1 MSERTAWAVL
11 GGRVIQPAPF
21 CIAGIL
27 NLTPD
32 SFSDGKGALAPVS
45 DLLARA
51 FAMLE
56 ELDAA
61 GCGMLDLGAE
71 STRPG
76 SAPVSEDEELR
87 RLLPV
92 LRGIR
97 AKRPDVLLSVD
108 TCRAAV
114 ARAALELGA
123 QIINDVSACCR
134 DAALTDALVE
144 YQPGYVLTHGG
155 KEHFAGIMRM
165 GTPSD
170 DTVPP
175 IAQLLRFFE
184 QELNRLVRAGLKE
197 DRIVLDPGIGFG
209 KTGEEN
215 WQILRDIEALNALGR
230 PLYVGLSRKS
240 LFGWL
245 LDLPTG
251 GRDTATQVATALLA
265 ARGVPYH
272 RVHDVT
278 ATAQTLRIVGGCTP
292 GPATDSRRG

>member
-1 MSERTAWAVL
+1 MSERTAWTVL

-32 SFSDGKGALAPVS
+32 SFSYGACALAPPS
-45 DLLARA
+45 ALLSRA
-51 FAMLE
+51 LTMLD

-76 SAPVSEDEELR
+76 SAPVTENEELH
-87 RLLPV
+87 RLMPV
-92 LRGIR
+92 LRGIQDT
-97 AKRPDVLLSVD
+97 RPDALRSVD
-108 TCRAAV
+108 TCRAGV
-114 ARAALELGA
+114 ARAAMDMGV

-134 DAALTDALVE
+134 DAALTEALVD

-155 KEHFAGIMRM
+155 QEHFAGIMHM
-165 GTPSD
+165 ETASKAGS
-170 DTVPP
+170 P
-175 IAQLLRFFE
+175 IAQLLAFFE
-184 QELNRLVRAGLKE
+184 KQLNRLVRAGLKE

-215 WQILRDIEALNALGR
+215 WQILCDIDALNALGR

-251 GRDTATQVATALLA
+251 KRDTATQVATALLA

-278 ATAQTLRIVGGCTP
+278 ATAQTLRIVGCCTP
-292 GPATDSRRG
+292 DRLG

>member
-32 SFSDGKGALAPVS
+32 SFSDGKGALAPGS

-76 SAPVSEDEELR
+76 SAPVSADEELR

>member
-1 MSERTAWAVL
+1 MSNCTAWTVL

-32 SFSDGKGALAPVS
+32 SFSDGKGALDPLP

-51 FAMLE
+51 FGMIE

-61 GCGMLDLGAE
+61 GCGMIDLGAE

-76 SAPVSEDEELR
+76 SSPVTEDAELH
-87 RLLPV
+87 RLMPV
-92 LRGIR
+92 LQGIR
-97 AKRPDVLLSVD
+97 NTRPDALVSVD

-114 ARAALELGA
+114 ARAALEAGA

-134 DAALTDALVE
+134 DAALTEVLAA

-155 KEHFAGIMRM
+155 REHFAGVMRM
-165 GTPSD
+165 GGEPGD
-170 DTVPP
+170 ANRPVV
-175 IAQLLRFFE
+175 QLLRFFE
-184 QELNRLVRAGLKE
+184 RELNRLVRAGLRE
-197 DRIVLDPGIGFG
+197 NRIVLDPGIGFG
-209 KTGEEN
+209 KSGEEN
-215 WQILRDIEALNALGR
+215 WQILHDIEELNVLGR

-251 GRDTATQVATALLA
+251 ERDTATQVATALLA
-265 ARGVPYH
+265 ARRVPYH

-278 ATAQTLRIVGGCTP
+278 ATARTLRIVAGCTP
-292 GPATDSRRG
+292 GLACGKNL